1 MRPKLGRRT
10 RAMWARFVNLKTDT
24 TMNDQETPQT
34 GGNGV
39 SQPEDD
45 AQAGVELVETPE
57 SIALERDRL
66 AAEKTEL
73 QNALLRLAAEF
84 DNSRKRVERER
95 AELIEYAAADALKA
109 LLPVLDDFERA
120 LKAHPATTRA
130 TSELVKGIQLIY
142 QRMVEALTRLG
153 LQPIEAQGQPFDPN
167 LHHAIEMVHD
177 DQYEDPTVVDELQ
190 RGYTLKGR
198 LLRPAMV
205 RVAGRG

>member
-1 MRPKLGRRT
+1 MRPKLGP
-10 RAMWARFVNLKTDT
+10 RARAVWARFVNLKLDT
-24 TMNDQETPQT
+24 TMKDQETPPAA
-34 GGNGV
+34 GNGV
-39 SQPEDD
+39 AQTDD
-45 AQAGVELVETPE
+45 DSPPGGELVETPE

-66 AAEKTEL
+66 ADEKTGL

-84 DNSRKRVERER
+84 DNSRKRAERER
-95 AELIEYAAADALKA
+95 ADLIEYAAADAVKA

-130 TSELVKGIQLIY
+130 TTELVKGIELIY
-142 QRMVEALTRLG
+142 QRMVEALTKLG
-153 LQPIEAQGQPFDPN
+153 LQPIPAHGQPFDPN

-177 DQYEDPTVVDELQ
+177 DRYEDPTVVDELQ

-205 RVAGRG
+205 RVACRE

>member
-1 MRPKLGRRT
+1 
-10 RAMWARFVNLKTDT
+10 
-24 TMNDQETPQT
+24 MNDPETPQG

-39 SQPEDD
+39 TQAEDTFEPS
-45 AQAGVELVETPE
+45 GELVETPE

-84 DNSRKRVERER
+84 DNSRKRIERER
-95 AELIEYAAADALKA
+95 AEFFEFAAADAVKA

-120 LKAHPATTRA
+120 LQSHHAAHGKAA
-130 TSELVKGIQLIY
+130 EFVKGIGLIY
-142 QRMVEALTRLG
+142 QRMVEVLTKLG
-153 LQPIEAQGQPFDPN
+153 LQPIAAQGQPFDPN
-167 LHHAIEMVHD
+167 LHHAIEMVRD
-177 DQYEDPTVVDELQ
+177 EQYEEPTVVDELQ

-205 RVAGRG
+205 RVAGRE